1 MDKILFVDRDGT
13 LIREPEDEQIDAL
26 EKLEFLPGV
35 FRNLYFI
42 QHLLNYRLVMVSNQ
56 DGLGT
61 EKYPRDVFKK
71 VQDKILTTF
80 KNEGITF
87 EEVLIDESTEQDPS
101 PRRKPRTGMV
111 REYLNTLWERD
122 KSFVIG
128 DRLSDIELAKN
139 MGVQGILMKDL
150 QIPEKLSES
159 TGLTHAAWD
168 DIFKFLRNID
178 KGASIERMTGETDIK
193 GSLYLY
199 GTGQASVNTGLSFFD
214 HMLEQLPKHGG
225 FDLEL
230 LVKGDLEVD
239 EHHTIEDTGIALGEA
254 FAEAVKNANGLQR
267 YGFVLP
273 MDESRADVAIDFG
286 GRAEL
291 VWDTEFKREKIG
303 DVPTEM
309 FRHFFKSFAHAAG
322 CNLHI
327 TCTGDNEHHKIE
339 AIFKGLARAI
349 KMAVRQDLLDVSLPT
364 TKGML

>member
-13 LIREPEDEQIDAL
+13 LIREPEDEQIDSL
-26 EKLEFLPGV
+26 DKLVFLPGV

-61 EKYPRDVFKK
+61 EKYPREDFER
-71 VQDKILTTF
+71 VQEKILTAF

-87 EEVLIDESTEQDPS
+87 EEVLIDESTEQNPS
-101 PRRKPRTGMV
+101 PNRKPQTGML
-111 REYLNTLWERD
+111 RGYLDRSWDRT
-122 KSFVIG
+122 KSFAIG
-128 DRLSDIELAKN
+128 DRLSDIELARN
-139 MGVQGILMKDL
+139 MGIKGILIEDIKTPKNL
-150 QIPEKLSES
+150 ASSVALAGAS
-159 TGLTHAAWD
+159 WD
-168 DIFKFLRNID
+168 DIFRLLRNVD
-178 KGASIERMTGETDIK
+178 KSAFIERKTGETDIK

-273 MDESRADVAIDFG
+273 MDESRAEVVIDFG

-291 VWDTEFKREKIG
+291 VWEAGFSREKIG

-309 FRHFFKSFAHAAG
+309 FRHFFKSFAHAAR

-327 TCTGDNEHHKIE
+327 TCTGENEHHKIE
-339 AIFKGLARAI
+339 AIFKGWARAI
-349 KMAVRQDLLDVSLPT
+349 KMAVRQDLLDGSLPT
-364 TKGML
+364 TKGRL